1 MAIEYLSVE
10 AARDQPGLRLALTAG
25 VPGPYSMAAREIMD
39 LKNVPFVPVEQVAA
53 GANEELVAWTG
64 HRNAPIA
71 VYENEAPRAG
81 WLDILNLAERLGD
94 GPSLLPDKLE
104 ERMAMVGLVNEMIG
118 ENGMLWQMRIIL
130 FGLGG
135 PDRAAKEAERNPMY
149 KDYGYSEA
157 ALATAE
163 AKVHAVLDA
172 MDSQLARQRGAGSE
186 FFFGARMSAADVYW
200 AFVSQLFETLPEPL
214 CPMPSFLRK
223 SYGRGGE
230 LVGGCSAELL
240 AHRDMMFAEHLATP
254 LTF

>member
-10 AARDQPGLRLALTAG
+10 AARNQPGLKLALTTG

-39 LKNVPFVPVEQVAA
+39 LKGVPYIPVEQLAA
-53 GANEELVAWTG
+53 QANEELVAWTG

-81 WLDILNLAERLGD
+81 WLDILNLAERLGE
-94 GPSLLPDKLE
+94 GPSLFPDALAD
-104 ERMAMVGLVNEMIG
+104 RMAMVGLVNEMIG

-135 PDRAAKEAERNPMY
+135 PARAAKEAERNPMY
-149 KDYGYSEA
+149 KDYGYSEE
-157 ALATAE
+157 ALKTAE
-163 AKVHAVLDA
+163 AKVHAILDA
-172 MDSQLARQRGAGSE
+172 MDQQLARQREAGSAY
-186 FFFGARMSAADVYW
+186 FFGDRFSAADVYW
-200 AFVSQLFETLPEPL
+200 AFTSQLFETLPEPL

-240 AHRDMMFAEHLATP
+240 AHRDMMFDAHLTTP